1 MNKTIFIIITRG
13 FLIRNILRSGVLK
26 HLKQPGYKIVI
37 LFQTLKGKEIPEYLK
52 DEFGGDFVV
61 FEKISSF
68 PSNNFFDRIYR
79 VFVKWTSLLV
89 YSDSTWS
96 YIRAGN
102 VTNRKR
108 MFFWKYLERFV
119 FSILTK
125 VHFLKYIVRSI
136 EKNVFVSNLYAPYF
150 DKYKPDLVF
159 STSIIG
165 GIDISFMK
173 EASERGI
180 KTVAMTKGWDHA
192 SRVLYRFIP
201 DKIVI
206 QNFVMKEY
214 LIKHQKIDA
223 SKIEVC
229 GFPQFDWYNKKELLL
244 GREEF
249 IKSLGLD
256 PDRKLIFFGSAG
268 SNSPKDCD
276 IIDMLAKFINT
287 PGMLMKPACM
297 IVRPHFSDSGVAKYD
312 KYQVMDNIAVDKSM
326 VYSDIIPMGWDYG
339 LKETKFFV
347 NLLHHSDIVVNIA
360 STLTLDACFFDR
372 PIISVA
378 FGVYHNLRNGQDV
391 TNIHYETDHYQDVT
405 KTGGVDVVMNEKE
418 LLESVNNYLV
428 HPEYKSAERKILLD
442 KLCYKTDGNSS
453 ERIASVIL
461 SELKN

>member
-26 HLKQPGYKIVI
+26 YLKQSGCKIVI

-52 DEFGGDFVV
+52 DEFEDENVV
-61 FEKISSF
+61 FEKISSL
-68 PSNNFFDRIYR
+68 SSHNFFDRVYR
-79 VFVKWTSLLV
+79 FFVKWTSLLV

-108 MFFWKYLERFV
+108 MFFWKYIERFV

-125 VHFLKYIVRSI
+125 LHFLKYIVRVI
-136 EKNVFVSNLYAPYF
+136 EKNVFKSNFYASYF

-165 GIDISFMK
+165 GIDIAFMK
-173 EASERGI
+173 EASERGV
-180 KTVAMTKGWDHA
+180 KTVGMTKGWDHA

-214 LIKHQKIDA
+214 LIKHQKINA

-244 GREEF
+244 SREEF
-249 IKSLGLD
+249 FMSLGLD
-256 PDRKLIFFGSAG
+256 PNRKLIFFGSSG
-268 SNSPKDCD
+268 SNSPEDCK
-276 IIDMLAKFINT
+276 IIDMLVKFINS
-287 PGMLMKPACM
+287 PGILKKLACM
-297 IVRPHFSDSGVAKYD
+297 IVRPHFSDSGVVKYD
-312 KYQVMDNIAVDKSM
+312 KYQLMDNIAVDKSM
-326 VYSDIIPMGWDYG
+326 VYSDSIPLGWDYG
-339 LKETKFFV
+339 LKETKYFV
-347 NLLHHSDIVVNIA
+347 NLLFHSDIVVNIA
-360 STLTLDACFFDR
+360 STLTLDACFFDK
-372 PIISVA
+372 PIISIA
-378 FGVYHNLRNGQDV
+378 FGVYHNLRNGKDV

-405 KTGGVDVVMNEKE
+405 KTGGVDVVNNEAE

-428 HPEYKSAERKILLD
+428 HPEYKSVERKILLD

-453 ERIASVIL
+453 ERIANVIL